1 MNKTR
6 RADLESLKKKL
17 AEEIKENLLG
27 INGELDEFI
36 SEIESVRDE
45 EQDAYD
51 AMPEG
56 VQDSERG
63 SRMLEAIGHMEDAIG
78 EVELLQQHIEVTAKE
93 WFNDA
98 LDALEQAKMLKK

>member
-56 VQDSERG
+56 VQESERG
-63 SRMLEAIGHMEDAIG
+63 ERMLEAIDYMEASIS
-78 EVELLQQHIEVTAKE
+78 EVVQLQERIETTAEE
-93 WFNDA
+93 W
-98 LDALEQAKMLKK
+98 LDDILEALEQAKMLSK